1 MATNYINQNGMAYS
15 VIEEAEFGVT
25 PTTGARHDLPVD
37 AGQAPLTATINQIA
51 DNTQRPNL
59 ETATPTNGH
68 ETVSGPMAM
77 RLRSC
82 AAIDLLIQS
91 AIAGRFDDKGLAF
104 GAEEDVF
111 FSLITK
117 LTDKGGT
124 TGKDFLG
131 YADAGIACSKMSI
144 NATAKEGVN
153 VSFDLMGTK
162 RTKITTDNAL
172 PLTVAGG
179 TGFNY
184 MDVKNISVGGQT
196 LEYIGLEFATGVPRD
211 HRIVFGQQ
219 SATSMAKT
227 ANRET
232 TLTLKGF
239 RRDFATDALINGTPL
254 NVKFEIVHGD
264 EGYRF
269 TLPAAVCTSPTDEL
283 GDTGL
288 LINLSFTAHYDSV
301 SRAGLI
307 VEKL

>member
-1 MATNYINQNGMAYS
+1 MANYINQNGMAFS
-15 VIEEAEFGVT
+15 VIEEVDFGVT
-25 PTTGARHDLPVD
+25 PTTGTRYDLPVD

-59 ETATPTNGH
+59 ETAAPTNGH
-68 ETVSGPMAM
+68 ASVSGSLAM
-77 RLRSC
+77 RLRAC

-91 AIAGRFDDKGLAF
+91 AIAGRFDNSTGLAF
-104 GAEEDVF
+104 GGEEDVF
-111 FSLITK
+111 FSLTTQ
-117 LTDKGGT
+117 LTNKAGA

-131 YADAGIACSKMSI
+131 YSDAGLACAKMSI
-144 NATAKEGVN
+144 NAAAKEGVN

-162 RTKITTDNAL
+162 RTKLTADHPVAITAAT
-172 PLTVAGG
+172 G

-184 MDVKNISVGGQT
+184 IDVKNITVGGET
-196 LEYIGLEFATGVPRD
+196 LEYITLEFATGVPRD
-211 HRIVFGQQ
+211 QRIVFGKQE
-219 SATSMAKT
+219 ATSMAKT
-227 ANRET
+227 SNRET

-239 RRDFATDALINGTPL
+239 RKNFATDELINGTPL
-254 NVKFEIVHGD
+254 PVSFEIVRND
-264 EGYRF
+264 KGYRF

-288 LINLSFTAHYDSV
+288 LINLSFTAHFDNV

>member
-15 VIEEAEFGVT
+15 VIEEVDFGVT
-25 PTTGARHDLPVD
+25 PTTGTRHDLPVD

-59 ETATPTNGH
+59 ETAAPTNGH
-68 ETVSGPMAM
+68 ASVSGPMAM

-91 AIAGRFDDKGLAF
+91 AVAGRFDENGLAF
-104 GAEEDVF
+104 GGETDVF
-111 FSLITK
+111 FSLINK
-117 LTDKGGT
+117 LTDKAGASGNA
-124 TGKDFLG
+124 FMG
-131 YADAGIACSKMSI
+131 YQDAGIACAKMSI

-153 VSFDLMGTK
+153 ASFDLMGTK
-162 RTKITTDNAL
+162 RTKLNADHTL
-172 PLTVAGG
+172 PVTVASGV
-179 TGFNY
+179 GFNY
-184 MDVKNISVGGQT
+184 IDVKNISVGGQT
-196 LEYIGLEFATGVPRD
+196 LEYTSLEFSTGVARD
-211 HRIVFGQQ
+211 QRIVFGQQ
-219 SATSMAKT
+219 EATSMAKT
-227 ANRET
+227 GNRET
-232 TLTLKGF
+232 TLMLKGF
-239 RRDFATDALINGTPL
+239 RKDFATDNLINGTPL
-254 NVKFEIVHGD
+254 TVKFEIVHNGD
-264 EGYRF
+264 GYRF